1 MRIAVVIPARD
12 EADGIC
18 AAVQSARA
26 AGVEVLVVDGG
37 SVDATAARARAAG
50 ARVLRAPPG
59 RARQMQAGAKAAGA
73 GADAILFLHADTRL
87 PAGYADALRQALANP
102 RIAGGAFALRFAER
116 RLALRWVEWGL
127 RLRLWLLRLP
137 YGDQA
142 VFVRRSALMQLG
154 GVPQAPIMED
164 LDLVRGI
171 QRLGGF
177 ALLRSAVT
185 TSARRYLERGVART
199 VWRNTL
205 ALAGWSL
212 GLPRA
217 RLAAWYRGRRQ
228 GNPNRCRG

>member
-59 RARQMQAGAKAAGA
+59 RARQMQAGAEAAA
-73 GADAILFLHADTRL
+73 SADAILFLHADTRL
-87 PAGYADALRQALANP
+87 PAGYADSLRQALANP

-116 RLALRWVEWGL
+116 RPALRWVEWGL
-127 RLRLWLLRLP
+127 RLRLWALRLP

-142 VFVRRSALMQLG
+142 VFVRRSALAQIG

-177 ALLRSAVT
+177 ALLRTAVT
-185 TSARRYLERGVART
+185 TSARRYLQRGVART
-199 VWRNTL
+199 VWRNAL

-217 RLAAWYRGRRQ
+217 RLADWYRGRRHSHS
-228 GNPNRCRG
+228 GRSG

>member
-59 RARQMQAGAKAAGA
+59 RARQMQAGANAAN
-73 GADAILFLHADTRL
+73 ADAILFLHADTRL
-87 PAGYADALRQALANP
+87 PADYAAALRQALANP
-102 RIAGGAFALRFAER
+102 RVAGGAFALRFAER
-116 RLALRWVEWGL
+116 RPALRWVEWGL
-127 RLRLWLLRLP
+127 RLRLWFLRLP

-177 ALLRSAVT
+177 AMLRSAVT
-185 TSARRYLERGVART
+185 TSARRYLQRGVART
-199 VWRNTL
+199 VWRNAL

-217 RLAAWYRGRRQ
+217 RLAAWYRGRPV
-228 GNPNRCRG
+228 NPGRRSG